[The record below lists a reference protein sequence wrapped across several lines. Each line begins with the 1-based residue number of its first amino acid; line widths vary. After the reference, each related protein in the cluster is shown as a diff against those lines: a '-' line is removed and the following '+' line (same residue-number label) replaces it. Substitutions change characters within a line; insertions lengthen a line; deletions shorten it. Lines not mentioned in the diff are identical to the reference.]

1 MKYKLLFLVN
11 DLDYFISH
19 RLVIAKKALSEGYK
33 VIVVYGSKKEKFY
46 EELLDLNI
54 KYVYLKIQRGGINP
68 IQEIIS
74 IVKVYSLFCKER
86 PDIVHLV
93 TIKPYLYGGIA
104 ARFASIPNVVSAIA
118 GLGSLFSSKY
128 ISFRVSLYAL
138 IPIFKFAFNH
148 PNQTIIV
155 QNLNDKRVLEK
166 KKIITKNNVVLIN
179 GSGIKISKFN
189 PNARK
194 DINPTIVMASR
205 LIKEKGIYE
214 FVEAAQQ
221 IKIKFRNVK
230 FLLAGEIDEGNP
242 NSISIEK
249 IKHWKKKKIIEVIGY
264 EKNIPKLFS
273 KSHIICF
280 PSYYNE
286 GLPKVLQEA
295 AASGRPVIT
304 SINPGCID
312 AIINNKTGIAVP
324 PKNINAL
331 VDAIEYLLDHPEI
344 GEQMGIEG
352 RKLAEK
358 YFDESLIVDQH
369 LKIYK
374 KLIFQR

>member
-11 DLDYFISH
+11 NLDYFISH

-33 VIVVYGSKKEKFY
+33 VVVVYGSKKEKYY

-54 KYVYLKIQRGGINP
+54 KYVYLKIRRGGINP
-68 IQEIIS
+68 IEEMIS
-74 IVKVYSLFCKER
+74 IIKIYFLFCKER

-93 TIKPYLYGGIA
+93 TMKPYLYGGIA
-104 ARFASIPNVVSAIA
+104 ARFASIPNVVSAVA
-118 GLGSLFSSKY
+118 GLGSLFSNKY
-128 ISFRVSLYAL
+128 ISHKVALYIL
-138 IPIFKFAFNH
+138 KPIFKFAFNH
-148 PNQTIIV
+148 PNQKIIV

-179 GSGIKISKFN
+179 GSGIKISRFN
-189 PNARK
+189 PNGRK
-194 DINPTIVMASR
+194 DIKPTIVMASR
-205 LIKEKGIYE
+205 LIKEKGVYE
-214 FVEAAQQ
+214 FVKAAQK

-242 NSISIEK
+242 NSIPIEK
-249 IKHWKKKKIIEVIGY
+249 IKNWKKNQIIEVIGY
-264 EKNIPKLFS
+264 EKNIPQLFS
-273 KSHIICF
+273 KSHIVCF

-331 VDAIEYLLDHPEI
+331 VDAIEYLLDNPDI

-358 YFDESLIVDQH
+358 YFDVNLIADQH
-369 LKIYK
+369 LKIYHQ
-374 KLIFQR
+374 LIFRC